1 MILTSLEEH
10 THVAALLGYGAV
22 NGQSPPAAAAPADPA
37 VALLLMKT
45 LLRNVGF
52 ATVRGGRGG
61 GGAMRPKY

>member
-10 THVAALLGYGAV
+10 THVAALLGYGAATQQA
-22 NGQSPPAAAAPADPA
+22 GAAPSDPA

-52 ATVRGGRGG
+52 ATVRPERVFGL
-61 GGAMRPKY
+61 